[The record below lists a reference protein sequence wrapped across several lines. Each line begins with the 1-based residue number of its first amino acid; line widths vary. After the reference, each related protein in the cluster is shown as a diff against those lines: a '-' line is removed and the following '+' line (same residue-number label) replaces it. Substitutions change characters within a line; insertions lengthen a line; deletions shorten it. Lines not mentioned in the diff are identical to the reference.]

1 MDYPKDLCFLTDK
14 ILCFSAQM
22 LCRLILKKSRMD
34 PLTALTKKRLML
46 WIYLASCPFLLHPC
60 SHLLW
65 KEKLEHTFVKIC
77 FLSWRELN
85 HKSLK
90 SAHPDKES
98 TARRNESVWQLI
110 ASWMSPVLQT
120 AAGTSSLD
128 CPLSPVNERYCVH
141 WLLVTEFNTKASNLI
156 PAAHG
161 PTATCP
167 AADRL
172 SWQFS
177 TTSCELHASLGRHRA
192 IPRSDHLPGFPET
205 PNPRLGFHLC
215 SQRPHLISGKSQ
227 KDS

>member
-1 MDYPKDLCFLTDK
+1 
-14 ILCFSAQM
+14 
-22 LCRLILKKSRMD
+22 
-34 PLTALTKKRLML
+34 ML
-46 WIYLASCPFLLHPC
+46 WIYLASCLFLLHPC

-98 TARRNESVWQLI
+98 TARRNESVQQLI

-192 IPRSDHLPGFPET
+192 IPRSDHLLGFTET

-215 SQRPHLISGKSQ
+215 GHCPHLISGKSL
-227 KDS
+227 KDRLESAIYLHKKWSSAARLKNGWGTSCFPLVYLTFQWLSSSA